1 MKLKEVLDKTTAFFR
16 DKKIETPRLDAELL
30 FSFSLKM
37 DRIQLYMKFD
47 QPLAEPELAKLREL
61 VRRRAQGEPVAYIV
75 GTKDFFGEKFKVSPA
90 VLIPRPETEGVV
102 EEALA
107 WAKTHPE
114 ANTILDLGA
123 GTGCLGLSILKKLPD
138 AKLVSVDVS
147 ADALA
152 IAKENAESLGLSDRV
167 RFVHCDAG
175 NAEEILK
182 AYKDFMGQTTIDILV
197 SNPPYIAEDDSAVEE
212 GVKKFEP
219 HLALYAK
226 EDGLALLKN
235 WTRSYGPYLSQ
246 QSICLMEMGMS
257 QGSAM
262 KDYYYSLGYFSE
274 SRVIKDLSGLDRIIC
289 GVKHG

>member
-16 DKKIETPRLDAELL
+16 DKKIETQRLDAELL
-30 FSFSLKM
+30 FSFRLKM
-37 DRIQLYMKFD
+37 ERIQLDMKFD

-61 VRRRAQGEPVAYIV
+61 VRRRAQGEPIAYIV
-75 GTKDFFGEKFKVSPA
+75 GSKDFFGEKFKVSPA

-107 WAKTHPE
+107 WAKTHPT
-114 ANTILDLGA
+114 ASTILDLGA

-152 IAKENAESLGLSDRV
+152 IAKENAESLGVSDRV
-167 RFVHCDAG
+167 HFVHSDAA
-175 NAEEILK
+175 NADVIMK
-182 AYKDFMGQTTIDILV
+182 AYKDFMGQATIDILV
-197 SNPPYIAEDDSAVEE
+197 SNPPYIAEDDAAVDE

-226 EDGLALLKN
+226 DQGLALLKN
-235 WTRSYGPYLSQ
+235 WTKAYGPHLSQ